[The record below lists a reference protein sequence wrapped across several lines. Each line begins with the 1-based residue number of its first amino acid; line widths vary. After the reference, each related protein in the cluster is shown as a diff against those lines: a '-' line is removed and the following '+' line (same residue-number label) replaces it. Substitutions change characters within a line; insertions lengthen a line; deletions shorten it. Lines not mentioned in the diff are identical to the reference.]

1 MIKERLS
8 IYKTNIE
15 RLDEFT
21 TILENLNS
29 LNHEK
34 LSMRIK
40 LLEEIMEE
48 ICDEFNINIKKQRE
62 DQKSTY
68 EIESSPIQVD
78 TPTGL
83 KLQVGRNMRQN
94 DLISFKFSKKGDLW
108 FHAQESPGTV
118 SYTHLTLPT
127 TPYV

>member
-1 MIKERLS
+1 
-8 IYKTNIE
+8 
-15 RLDEFT
+15 
-21 TILENLNS
+21 
-29 LNHEK
+29 
-34 LSMRIK
+34 MRIK

-48 ICDEFNINIKKQRE
+48 ICNEFNINIKRHKE
-62 DQKSTY
+62 DKKNTY

-108 FHAQESPGTV
+108 FHAQELSLI
-118 SYTHLTLPT
+118 HI
-127 TPYV
+127 

>member
-1 MIKERLS
+1 MSEDH
-8 IYKTNIE
+8 IE
-15 RLDEFT
+15 Y
-21 TILENLNS
+21 LNS

-34 LSMRIK
+34 VSMRIK

-48 ICDEFNINIKKQRE
+48 ICNEFNINIKKQRE
-62 DQKSTY
+62 DHKSTY

-83 KLQVGRNMRQN
+83 KLQGGRNMRQN
-94 DLISFKFSKKGDLW
+94 DLISFKFSKKGD
-108 FHAQESPGTV
+108 SV

-127 TPYV
+127 RLMV